1 MLYSNIYN
9 KIHTILDI
17 DDATDF
23 CILRGHPGF
32 VQIPNWTVIAH
43 CYVSSSTTCSGFVG
57 LMSPISCI
65 HRRILNASERPP
77 NAPAR
82 PGTPPERSRTPMAC
96 PGPANAPG
104 NACARLPHA
113 SERPFG
119 HRSLGK
125 ECRSRERNLVYC
137 IQLTYV

>member
-17 DDATDF
+17 DDATDL

-43 CYVSSSTTCSGFVG
+43 CYVA
-57 LMSPISCI
+57 
-65 HRRILNASERPP
+65 HA
-77 NAPAR
+77 
-82 PGTPPERSRTPMAC
+82 PMAC

-137 IQLTYV
+137 IQLTYVLSCV